1 MSGPYMSWHR
11 NSAVGSKIS
20 ADPLQAHAA
29 RVFHFLSWEAMSAQ
43 HCWRQSGA
51 IGKRLQPMAKGISVW
66 SDKPRLAPSPGARRA
81 GTIASGAG
89 TIASWAGSWALSS
102 TAKAFF
108 WSGVMA
114 LKACPSSD
122 MVTALDCKRPALDCT

>member
-1 MSGPYMSWHR
+1 
-11 NSAVGSKIS
+11 
-20 ADPLQAHAA
+20 
-29 RVFHFLSWEAMSAQ
+29 
-43 HCWRQSGA
+43 
-51 IGKRLQPMAKGISVW
+51 MAKGISVW